1 MKAMSKQPL
10 HRVSRLPLRVMRC
23 VTLAL
28 LLPLVQSAWGDKEQP
43 TRLDVTVHPEGAQV
57 FVDGKLRGAAPCQLF
72 DLAPGEHL
80 LHVTAASCKPADEFV
95 RLDPGGYVQK
105 TFSLAPEKGLILI
118 KTTPSGAD
126 VKYNGVSLGATPLL
140 VTTLPS
146 GQTHVFDL
154 ALNGYQTRRID
165 VMSEGRTPVV
175 REEDLALDSG
185 TVDCKTDPPG
195 ATVLVN
201 GIERG
206 TTPVVLSH
214 IPKGVAAI
222 TVKLAGYR
230 EETRELRLTPGE
242 RQTLALALKALPA
255 RLNVVSSPEQA
266 RVFLDDDYQG
276 KTPVTLTSVVPG
288 THKLRVELPGHA
300 PVTRTVTIAN
310 GAEETEEFKMASVL
324 GRLEISTKP
333 AGAKIVLDGKA
344 VGSTKPQGGDAP
356 RSQILT
362 IENVPAGEHAVLVH
376 LNGYQ
381 DVSRK
386 ITVKANGTEQAFFTL
401 ARIFTPDTEIETIR
415 GVYRGVFVKKDFF
428 GAITLEM
435 SPGVEQTFKAEDIRK
450 MKTLEK

>member
-1 MKAMSKQPL
+1 MSRMAL
-10 HRVSRLPLRVMRC
+10 G
-23 VTLAL
+23 L
-28 LLPLVQSAWGDKEQP
+28 LLSLASSVWGDKEPP
-43 TRLDVTVHPEGAQV
+43 TRLDVNAQPEGAQV
-57 FVDGKLRGAAPCQLF
+57 FVDGKLRGAAPCQIF

-80 LHVTAASCKPADEFV
+80 LHVTAPSCRPADEFV
-95 RLDPGGYVQK
+95 QLEPSGYIQK
-105 TFSLAPEKGLILI
+105 TFSLAQEKGLVLL
-118 KTTPSGAD
+118 KTDPTGAD
-126 VKYNGVSLGATPLL
+126 VKYNGVSLGTTPLL

-146 GQTHVFDL
+146 GQTHVFEL

-165 VMSEGRTPVV
+165 VALEGRTPLV
-175 REEDLALDSG
+175 REETLVLDSG
-185 TVDCKTDPPG
+185 TVDCTTDPPG

-201 GIERG
+201 GVERG
-206 TTPVVLSH
+206 KTPLALTH
-214 IPKGVAAI
+214 IPKGLAAI

-230 EETRELRLTPGE
+230 DETRELRLTPGD
-242 RQTLALALKALPA
+242 RQTLALTLKALPA

-276 KTPVTLTSVVPG
+276 KTPVTISSITPG

-300 PVTRTVTIAN
+300 PVTRTVTLAN
-310 GAEETEEFKMASVL
+310 GAEGTEEFKMASVL
-324 GRLEISTKP
+324 GRLEVSTRP
-333 AGAKIVLDGKA
+333 PGAKIMLDGKA
-344 VGSTKPQGGDAP
+344 VGSTKAQGGDAP

-362 IENVPAGEHAVLVH
+362 LENIPAGEHAVLVH

-381 DVSRK
+381 DASRK
-386 ITVKANGTEQAFFTL
+386 VMVKANGTEQVYFKL

>member
-1 MKAMSKQPL
+1 MKAMSRKLL
-10 HRVSRLPLRVMRC
+10 HRVPDLVSRTALGVLLF
-23 VTLAL
+23 LA
-28 LLPLVQSAWGDKEQP
+28 AAARGDKEQP
-43 TRLDVTVHPEGAQV
+43 TRLDVNVQPEGAQI
-57 FVDGKLRGAAPCQLF
+57 FVDGKLRGTAPCQLF

-80 LHVTAASCKPADEFV
+80 LHMTAASCKPADEFV
-95 RLDPGGYVQK
+95 RLEPGGYVQK
-105 TFSLAPEKGLILI
+105 TFSLAPEKGLLLV
-118 KTTPSGAD
+118 KTIPTGAD
-126 VKYNGVSLGATPLL
+126 VKYNGVSLGTTPLL

-154 ALNGYQTRRID
+154 ALNGFQPRRID
-165 VMSEGRTPVV
+165 IALEGRTPIV
-175 REEDLALDSG
+175 REENLALDSG

-195 ATVLVN
+195 ATVMVN
-201 GIERG
+201 GVERG

-214 IPKGVAAI
+214 IPKGLAAI
-222 TVKLAGYR
+222 TMKLAGYR
-230 EETRELRLTPGE
+230 EETRELRLTPGD
-242 RQTLALALKALPA
+242 RQTLALSLKALPA
-255 RLNVVSSPEQA
+255 RLKVVSQPEQA

-276 KTPVTLTSVVPG
+276 KTPVSITSVSPG

-300 PVTRTVTIAN
+300 PVTRTVTLAN
-310 GAEETEEFKMASVL
+310 GAEGTEEFKMASVL

-344 VGSTKPQGGDAP
+344 VGSTKPQGGNAP

-381 DVSRK
+381 DASRK
-386 ITVKANGTEQAFFTL
+386 ITVKANGTEQAYFTL
-401 ARIFTPDTEIETIR
+401 SRIFTPDTEIETIR

-435 SPGVEQTFKAEDIRK
+435 SPGVEQTFKSEDIRK
-450 MKTLEK
+450 MKTLAK

>member
-1 MKAMSKQPL
+1 MSEL
-10 HRVSRLPLRVMRC
+10 HLLRVSRLASRVVSC
-23 VTLAL
+23 AVLG
-28 LLPLVQSAWGDKEQP
+28 LLPLLAPSALGDKEQP
-43 TRLDVTVHPEGAQV
+43 TRLDVSVQPEGAQV
-57 FVDGKLRGAAPCQLF
+57 FVDGKLRGTAPCQLF
-72 DLAPGEHL
+72 DIAPGEHL
-80 LHVTAASCKPADEFV
+80 LRVAAPSCRPADEFV
-95 RLDPGGYVQK
+95 RLEAGAYVQK
-105 TFSLAPEKGLILI
+105 SFSLEPEKGLLLV
-118 KTTPSGAD
+118 KTTPAGAD

-146 GQTHVFDL
+146 GQTHMFEL

-165 VMSEGRTPVV
+165 VALEGRTPVV
-175 REEDLALDSG
+175 REENLALDSG

-195 ATVLVN
+195 ATVMVN
-201 GIERG
+201 GVERG
-206 TTPVVLSH
+206 VTPVVLSH
-214 IPKGVAAI
+214 IPKGLAAI

-230 EETRELRLTPGE
+230 EETRELRLTPGD

-276 KTPVTLTSVVPG
+276 KTPVTITSVAPG
-288 THKLRVELPGHA
+288 AHKLRVELPGHA
-300 PVTRTVTIAN
+300 PVTRTVTLAN

-333 AGAKIVLDGKA
+333 AGAKILLDGKA
-344 VGSTKPQGGDAP
+344 VGSTKPQGDAP
-356 RSQILT
+356 RSQILA
-362 IENVPAGEHAVLVH
+362 IENVPAGEHSVMAH

-381 DVSRK
+381 DVARK
-386 ITVKANGTEQAFFTL
+386 IVVKASGTEQAYFTL
-401 ARIFTPDTEIETIR
+401 SRIFTPDTEIETIR

-428 GAITLEM
+428 GAVTLET